1 MGLFGRFCGKWEG
14 VVADAA
20 ESVLGYQSVLP
31 SAWEGRSHDHL
42 ARELHDGVAGELST
56 MLLDLERFRS
66 AQVGRNS
73 VLVEIS
79 LLQDQVRGVLANVRK
94 LLYAER
100 ELPGVEPDFIGSL
113 RRGIARRY
121 TERTSLRVR
130 VLASPAWPSEIP
142 ADTALNLRRIIQEAL
157 NNVARHSGAGTV
169 SISFSMMTGID
180 WAVLRVSDDGRGS
193 TSQVDGWQAG
203 FGLMGISERALLLG
217 ARIEIS
223 NRRRGGSILTVAIP
237 RRRLAI

>member
-1 MGLFGRFCGKWEG
+1 
-14 VVADAA
+14 
-20 ESVLGYQSVLP
+20 
-31 SAWEGRSHDHL
+31 
-42 ARELHDGVAGELST
+42 

-79 LLQDQVRGVLANVRK
+79 HLQDQVRGVLVNVRK

-130 VLASPAWPSEIP
+130 VLASRAWPSEIP

-169 SISFSMMTGID
+169 SISFSMMNGID
-180 WAVLRVSDDGRGS
+180 WAVMRVSDDGHGS

-217 ARIEIS
+217 ARIEIN
-223 NRRRGGSILTVAIP
+223 NRRRGGSTLTVAIP